1 MFCPACDLT
10 WFPIINVSLA
20 LNYLC
25 LISLSAPSSVVT
37 LLSMCVEVLV
47 YTWEGLIFHSCL
59 HSIYVGGRLL
69 HVSSQQSL
77 MHRKQCLQEC
87 CNLIMLIYNCL
98 YLKSDKSKCIIF
110 QLLVGIFFF
119 KQRVDW
125 GRFNILNVLVLS
137 NISQCNLILQSFSSK
152 MYHCSSPLNQFRS
165 DCAI

>member
-1 MFCPACDLT
+1 M
-10 WFPIINVSLA
+10 WFN
-20 LNYLC
+20 
-25 LISLSAPSSVVT
+25 LISIHKCFSRLELSLFNIIICSIICCNFIVHVCRGVIT
-37 LLSMCVEVLV
+37 C
-47 YTWEGLIFHSCL
+47 TWEGLIFHSCL

-69 HVSSQQSL
+69 SSQQSL

-87 CNLIMLIYNCL
+87 CSLIRLIHNCL
-98 YLKSDKSKCIIF
+98 YLKSDKSKYIII
-110 QLLVGIFFF
+110 QLLVGIFIF

-152 MYHCSSPLNQFRS
+152 MYHCLSPLNQFRS